1 MAGGRKGSSHP
12 GEDAESLP
20 PGGFTSRR
28 GEGCRPLFQ
37 SPSRRGGPVGLGK
50 ISGAHSLSVSPYLSC
65 LPAQS
70 LVLFKVCGSW
80 EFVQF
85 FPGL

>member
-1 MAGGRKGSSHP
+1 MGT
-12 GEDAESLP
+12 GEN
-20 PGGFTSRR
+20 FR
-28 GEGCRPLFQ
+28 GTL
-37 SPSRRGGPVGLGK
+37 
-50 ISGAHSLSVSPYLSC
+50 LSVSPYLSC